1 MKIDRLI
8 QIVFILLNKD
18 KISANELAKKFEVSK
33 RTIYRDI
40 ETLSLAEFPI
50 VTTNGKNGGISLMK
64 NYKINSALFSN
75 EEKKQIVYSL
85 ENFNIND
92 EFLVNKVKAIF
103 NEKTQQWIDINLNK
117 WADSNKDLKFE
128 IIKKAIFNNEIL
140 NISYYGANSKITQRD
155 IIPLCLYFRQN
166 CWYIYSFCN
175 LKKDYR
181 LFKLN
186 RITNIKSTNTIN
198 YQIYDKKLNLDNEY
212 ITNDQI
218 EIELLFNQS
227 SAYRAFDEF
236 NTKDIT
242 INADKTVSVKTKIIY
257 DKWIYSFLASL
268 LGQVKIIKPEYLK
281 IELKDFLEKTI
292 KNI

>member
-1 MKIDRLI
+1 MKTDRLI
-8 QIVFILLNKD
+8 QIIFILLNKN
-18 KISANELAKKFEVSK
+18 KISANKLAQKFEVSK

-40 ETLSLAEFPI
+40 ETLCLAEFPI
-50 VTTNGKNGGISLMK
+50 ITTKGKNGGISLLE

-75 EEKKQIVYSL
+75 DEKKQIIYSL

-92 EFLVNKVKAIF
+92 EFLINKVKAIF

-117 WADSNKDLKFE
+117 WSDLNKDLKFE

-140 NISYYGANSKITQRD
+140 NISYYGANSKITKRE

-186 RITNIKSTNTIN
+186 RITNIKSTHKINT
-198 YQIYDKKLNLDNEY
+198 QVYDKKVNLDNEF
-212 ITNDQI
+212 IDSKQI
-218 EIELLFNQS
+218 EIELLFNQN
-227 SAYRAFDEF
+227 SAFRAFDEF
-236 NTKDIT
+236 NAKDIT
-242 INADKTVSVKTKIIY
+242 INPDKTITVKTKIIY
-257 DKWIYSFLASL
+257 DKWIYSFLSSL
-268 LGQVKIIKPEYLK
+268 LGEVKIIKPEFLK
-281 IELKDFLEKTI
+281 IELKDFLKKAI
-292 KNI
+292 NNI